1 MVRQLRTLDE
11 SAHNPDFDSD
21 FTKISSTVSI
31 TVIAPSPTVN
41 PAATRPFPVHGVYS
55 CSCLP
60 SNRTLLVH
68 VPDCPEVCCWSKK
81 GLELELVIP
90 FLLCVLTTGRVTISW
105 LTFVLHRASLSS
117 FIFCFL
123 LEPRIAKRLAVIVHI
138 LSSKSNTSPLAGCP
152 TYLHFSYRTTVV
164 LFSHLSF
171 IG

>member
-1 MVRQLRTLDE
+1 MVRLLRTLDE

-21 FTKISSTVSI
+21 SDFTRVSSTVSI

-41 PAATRPFPVHGVYS
+41 LSSPAATRPFPVHGVYS

-90 FLLCVLTTGRVTISW
+90 FLLCLLTTGRVTMSW
-105 LTFVLHRASLSS
+105 LTFVLHRALLSS
-117 FIFCFL
+117 FIFC
-123 LEPRIAKRLAVIVHI
+123 
-138 LSSKSNTSPLAGCP
+138 
-152 TYLHFSYRTTVV
+152 
-164 LFSHLSF
+164 
-171 IG
+171 